1 MGEQAKSSNPFVRVG
16 TKGNAHSLLGMKMA
30 LEARFL
36 AIVIVKNGFHPSF
49 IKLVSG
55 SQGLRVSGSQGL
67 RCGSTQRLDRL

>member
-55 SQGLRVSGSQGL
+55 SQVRFYSKIGPLIIEAV
-67 RCGSTQRLDRL
+67 